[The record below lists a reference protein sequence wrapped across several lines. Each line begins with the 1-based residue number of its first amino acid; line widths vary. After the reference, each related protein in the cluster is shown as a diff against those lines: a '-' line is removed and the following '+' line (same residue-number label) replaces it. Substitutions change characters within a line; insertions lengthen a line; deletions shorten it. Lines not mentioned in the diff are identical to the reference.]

1 MLPKID
7 FLLCQLTVP
16 FGSSC
21 SHCSAKLNETSFSF
35 HSKRK
40 IFEHRFSRLLAVDGT
55 GSLTQTHTN
64 KQHASGRVKKRSRRS
79 KTLKIIIQR
88 YILRYLLSFDSI
100 KRISGAFLRK
110 FLAPTFQMFHCRY
123 KCLCACEWVCFFP
136 FLVVACARFLTLIL
150 SSVTAAARP
159 NGLVR
164 VLCALANGARGI

>member
-21 SHCSAKLNETSFSF
+21 SHCCSKLNETSFSF

-64 KQHASGRVKKRSRRS
+64 KQHASGWVKKRSRRS

-100 KRISGAFLRK
+100 KRISGAFLREY
-110 FLAPTFQMFHCRY
+110 FRENFSRRLF
-123 KCLCACEWVCFFP
+123 KCFIAGINVCVLVSECAFF
-136 FLVVACARFLTLIL
+136 RFWLL
-150 SSVTAAARP
+150 R
-159 NGLVR
+159 VR
-164 VLCALANGARGI
+164 AF